1 MNAAKP
7 KASLKALVGGAND
20 QPPAAPPVTADAAK
34 TYRTAATRENTRS
47 IGGHFA
53 PEAAQTLRMLAAEQ
67 DKDTQ
72 ELLAEALNML
82 FQRYGKPYR
91 IEIVSGRRRRT

>member
-1 MNAAKP
+1 MTTARP

-20 QPPAAPPVTADAAK
+20 QPPAPPPAEAPK
-34 TYRTAATRENTRS
+34 TYRTAATRANTRS
-47 IGGHFA
+47 IGGHFP